1 MRVCNT
7 TPIDTTETAA
17 IKRRFNDLASVIET
31 SVLPGR
37 RKALALTNLEQAAM
51 WAVKALTQGDE

>member
-1 MRVCNT
+1 MTVCNT
-7 TPIDTTETAA
+7 TPIDTPETAA
-17 IKRRFNDLASVIET
+17 LKRQFNDLASAIEA

-37 RKALALTNLEQAAM
+37 RKSLALTNLEQAAM